1 MVLGFLNV
9 YKPRGITS
17 HDVVSVLRKVTKVRQ
32 IGHSGTLDPFAEGV
46 LAIAIGKAT
55 RLIEYL
61 NDDKEYVAEVSFGR
75 ATDTYD
81 IDGKT
86 VFESNKRITKKNLE
100 NVIEHYRGEISQLP
114 PIYSAI
120 KVNGKKL
127 YEYARKG
134 EDVKIEP
141 RKVTIFKLEIK
152 DFNEEKQIANILI
165 KCSKGTYIRS
175 LAHDIGKELECGA
188 YLSRLIRTQAG
199 KLRIENSTELEK
211 LNSINEVTTRLLNPI
226 ELLDLQENEITE
238 EEQKKV
244 LVGNSIKN
252 NNEFKN
258 DEIIILTYKKQLSA
272 IAQVCD
278 DAIKVKKGFN

>member
-86 VFESNKRITKKNLE
+86 VFESDKRITKKNLE

-278 DAIKVKKGFN
+278 DEIKVKKGFN

>member
-86 VFESNKRITKKNLE
+86 VFESDKRITKKNLE

-199 KLRIENSTELEK
+199 NLRIENSTELEK

-252 NNEFKN
+252 NNKFKN

-278 DAIKVKKGFN
+278 DEIKVKKGFN

>member
-86 VFESNKRITKKNLE
+86 VFESDKKITKKNLE
-100 NVIEHYRGEISQLP
+100 SVIEHFRGEISQIP

-278 DAIKVKKGFN
+278 DEIKVKKGFN

>member
-1 MVLGFLNV
+1 MVFGFLNV

-86 VFESNKRITKKNLE
+86 VFESDKRITKKNLE

-278 DAIKVKKGFN
+278 DEIKVKKGFN

>member
-1 MVLGFLNV
+1 MVFGFLNV

-86 VFESNKRITKKNLE
+86 VFESDKRITKKNLE

-252 NNEFKN
+252 NNKFKN

-278 DAIKVKKGFN
+278 DEIKVKKGFN